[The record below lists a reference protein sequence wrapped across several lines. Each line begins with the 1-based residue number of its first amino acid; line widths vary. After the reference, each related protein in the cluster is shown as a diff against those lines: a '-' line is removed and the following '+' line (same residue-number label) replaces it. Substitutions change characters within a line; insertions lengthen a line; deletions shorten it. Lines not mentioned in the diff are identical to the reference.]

1 MLVSLPV
8 GLYTT
13 AVLYFHH
20 FLHWRGDQ
28 KAGKI
33 TPVVALGEHGA
44 RIIGALLLFIIA
56 LSIVVLAFT
65 QTLPW
70 YSAVAALTVIP
81 VQMAL
86 RQANGELKN
95 YLKLMAA
102 NMDNNILA
110 ALIIVAALLVRGFTH
125 I

>member
-1 MLVSLPV
+1 
-8 GLYTT
+8 YTM

-20 FLHWRGDQ
+20 FLHWRGDK

-33 TPVVALGEHGA
+33 RPVVALGEHRA
-44 RIIGALLLFIIA
+44 RLVGALILFAIA
-56 LSIVVLAFT
+56 LAILILAFT
-65 QTLPW
+65 QILPR

-86 RQANGELKN
+86 RQANGDLKH
-95 YLKLMAA
+95 YLGLMAS
-102 NMDNNILA
+102 NMNSNLLA
-110 ALIIVAALLVRGFTH
+110 ALIIIVALLVRGFMH